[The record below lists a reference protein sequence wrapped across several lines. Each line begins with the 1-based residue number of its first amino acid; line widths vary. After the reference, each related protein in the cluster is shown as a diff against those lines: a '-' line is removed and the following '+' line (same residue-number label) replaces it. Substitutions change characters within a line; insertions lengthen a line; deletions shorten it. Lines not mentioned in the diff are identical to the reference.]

1 MMKKTAR
8 ENGVDP
14 NELKFIS
21 DRGSAIIK
29 CLSVCTHFN
38 FTFHITSNLIKY
50 VKRETGVALSSEDG
64 KVINTLLSEIAETAD
79 ITEAVRKIWT
89 IIGIFRK
96 GLSSENSK
104 KYKSMEEVSQ
114 CVGAEVV
121 RYIMEKSNKEQWM
134 TLVMSPDHA
143 DMDILLHHLLSPIIT
158 PLEQQV
164 GYHLEMLLSTSSTK
178 SITKSRSCWNHSPR
192 LIMGSM
198 LQQCRRLSLCISGSN
213 KGRTTHLSTLKRI
226 MSTSFTRM
234 EQ

>member
-38 FTFHITSNLIKY
+38 CTFHIANNLIKY
-50 VKRETGVALSSEDG
+50 VKRETGVTVSSEDG

-89 IIGIFRK
+89 IIDIFRK

-104 KYKSMEEVSQ
+104 KYKSMEEASLY
-114 CVGAEVV
+114 VGSKIEVCTTATV
-121 RYIMEKSNKEQWM
+121 PLINSGKWDVVLIPQFIEPPNPFMHSVGHFILNIIDVKERHVYVDN
-134 TLVMSPDHA
+134 TL
-143 DMDILLHHLLSPIIT
+143 
-158 PLEQQV
+158 
-164 GYHLEMLLSTSSTK
+164 
-178 SITKSRSCWNHSPR
+178 SRNRPK
-192 LIMGSM
+192 L
-198 LQQCRRLSLCISGSN
+198 
-213 KGRTTHLSTLKRI
+213 
-226 MSTSFTRM
+226 
-234 EQ
+234 